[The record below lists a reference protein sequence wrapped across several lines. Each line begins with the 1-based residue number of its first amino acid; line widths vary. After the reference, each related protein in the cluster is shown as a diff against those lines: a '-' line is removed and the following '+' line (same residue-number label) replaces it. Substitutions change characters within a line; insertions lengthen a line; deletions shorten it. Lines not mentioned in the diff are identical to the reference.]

1 MVVDYLSMSSV
12 DFGVPDFSAREIGA
26 LPDSSRARRQKIKA
40 VLEFRQ
46 LISPSVAGLT
56 QIPKEKF

>member
-12 DFGVPDFSAREIGA
+12 DLEFPILVPEKLAS
-26 LPDSSRARRQKIKA
+26 PDSSRARRQKIKA